1 MQKYLENRSKSRENG
16 DSIKTNFSALN
27 STLISSSSC
36 TSSAIS
42 AYIGDSYLT
51 SIAEPFYSTSSPI
64 STSGSSDITLKG
76 NSFSTNSHR
85 KSYFPTS
92 TVTKKIP
99 TSAFTINSLMG
110 TAKKKKIKFMKSS
123 RHRGRSE
130 YSDVEPNFRSPELDL
145 RQYAKAQKR
154 HDPLESDISLG
165 VLMS

>member
-1 MQKYLENRSKSRENG
+1 MQKYLEDRSKSRENG

-51 SIAEPFYSTSSPI
+51 SIDKPFYSTSSPI

-76 NSFSTNSHR
+76 NSSSTNSHR
-85 KSYFPTS
+85 KSYSPAS

-99 TSAFTINSLMG
+99 NSAFTINSLMG
-110 TAKKKKIKFMKSS
+110 TAKKKKIMKSS

-130 YSDVEPNFRSPELDL
+130 HSDVEPNFRSPELDL